1 MELKDGE
8 LKVFYKGDLDQSMD
22 DALIKLLKLF
32 GYRLWASGMSRD
44 WTRDLAFDKKE
55 EEDAEGT

>member
-8 LKVFYKGDLDQSMD
+8 LRIFYKGDLDQPMD

-32 GYRLWASGMSRD
+32 GYRFWASGMSLRD

-55 EEDAEGT
+55 KE